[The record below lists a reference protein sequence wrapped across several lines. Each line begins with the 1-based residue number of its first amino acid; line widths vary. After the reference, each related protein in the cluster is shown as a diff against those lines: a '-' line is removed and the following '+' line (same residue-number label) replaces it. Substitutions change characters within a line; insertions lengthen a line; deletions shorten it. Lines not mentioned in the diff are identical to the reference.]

1 MTKMMIMTMMMLL
14 LMMMMLMTPA
24 QGKED
29 VLLLM
34 QCCENFNVARS
45 PAHSK
50 LQQGYKWNF
59 LDGAAA

>member
-1 MTKMMIMTMMMLL
+1 MMMINDDDD
-14 LMMMMLMTPA
+14 A
-24 QGKED
+24 AKRRKG
-29 VLLLM
+29 VLPLM